1 MKQSSVRNRLFTYVD
16 ESLFSYIMMNIQT
29 QRLVVQRSAPHLFTT
44 VVRSV
49 VWFMP
54 VDAMARMDDHG
65 SVSPLYV
72 GERKGISGSKG
83 R

>member
-1 MKQSSVRNRLFTYVD
+1 
-16 ESLFSYIMMNIQT
+16 
-29 QRLVVQRSAPHLFTT
+29 

-65 SVSPLYV
+65 SVNPLYV